1 MGQDRRVSQ
10 NVKLMLRFKPAENL
24 PSSEELWATP
34 VEAGEDGGSYRL
46 ANSSYMV
53 PLATGDVVRAE
64 HNRDGV
70 LQVTGLVGPS
80 PMIMTVLA
88 APPGS
93 AMNLEPV
100 VAVWSK
106 SGAYWTEGRSGML
119 VTVWAE
125 WIDVATITEVV
136 QPAVDAGVEWL
147 ATAPPEVRVADN
159 MTEVDF
165 ELAGGR
171 SDGVS

>member
-1 MGQDRRVSQ
+1 MPQ
-10 NVKLMLRFKPAENL
+10 NVKLMVRFKPAEDL

-34 VEAGEDGGSYRL
+34 VEAGEGGGTYRL

-53 PLATGDVVRAE
+53 PLAAGDVVRAE
-64 HNRDGV
+64 LNADNV

-80 PMIMTVLA
+80 RMIMTVLA

-125 WIDVATITEVV
+125 WIDLPAIAEVV

-165 ELAGGR
+165 ELAGEGPNP
-171 SDGVS
+171 VS